1 MEAKQAVAYAKNFL
15 EKVSS
20 EAESEA
26 EILVAHLLNVSRGSL
41 KYTSKQIEEKKHE
54 LMMTSNT
61 IFHFYESET
70 KIGLK

>member
-41 KYTSKQIEEKKHE
+41 TNRGKRFRTSPKQ
-54 LMMTSNT
+54 
-61 IFHFYESET
+61 
-70 KIGLK
+70 KIKG